1 MMSAPAPLA
10 TAESTSLLTARWA
23 INLMIVACLTIQVAR
38 IATVKATTGESPMLS
53 ANDRSRW
60 CTVRA
65 LVDQGTYA
73 IDSSVVIKHPETKRR
88 YWKSIDMVRHRGPDG
103 REHYYSSKPP
113 LFPTLVA
120 GQYWLIRNLTGATLD
135 DHPFQVMRLIL
146 VITNVLPMAIFW
158 MVLQRCVWRLGVSPS
173 AALFTMTAAIWGTL
187 LTTFAVT
194 LNNHLPGA
202 ISVLLATAC
211 LLTISYGKETKDRSM
226 PGTLFAAAGFCAA
239 FGVANELPAL
249 AFFACAA
256 LAAWYLSPRLTLLA
270 FLPAALLVAI
280 AFCLTNYLAHGT
292 WVPAYGHRSD
302 GPVVAR
308 VPLDAAMAELEHQ
321 TVPVGVREALARVGP
336 PLSPQA
342 VIKVRQD
349 GTRWTLWDRSDAR
362 RFALVA
368 AGADL
373 EIRRW
378 DNWYDYEGSYWTGPR
393 QGVDRG
399 EPLMVRYAFHAMLG
413 HHGVFSLTPLWVLSI
428 WGVWVLWERPR
439 PAERALAAMTACV
452 TVVCVAFYLSRPL
465 IDRNYGGVS
474 CGFRWVIWMIPL
486 WLLCL
491 APAADRLLHTRTG
504 RVVAMIL
511 LAVSIFSATYSWA
524 NPWTHPWIWQWG
536 DFVGWWD

>member
-1 MMSAPAPLA
+1 MPATTTLA
-10 TAESTSLLTARWA
+10 SGEPQSSQLARWA
-23 INLMIVACLTIQVAR
+23 ISLMMVACLAVQVAR

-65 LVDQGTYA
+65 LVDEGTYD

-88 YWKSIDMVRHRGPDG
+88 FWKTIDMVRHRGPDG

-120 GQYWLIRNLTGATLD
+120 GQYWIIRALTGATLD
-135 DHPFQVMRLIL
+135 EHPFQVMRLIL
-146 VITNVLPMAIFW
+146 VITNVLPLAFCLI
-158 MVLQRCVWRLGVSPS
+158 VLQRCVWGLGVSPV
-173 AALFTMTAAIWGTL
+173 AVLFTMTAAIWGTL
-187 LTTFAVT
+187 LTTFTVT

-211 LLTISYGKETKDRSM
+211 LLEIWQRQRADRHKRL
-226 PGTLFAAAGFCAA
+226 GIWFAAAGLCAA

-249 AFFACAA
+249 AYFACAA
-256 LAAWYLSPRLTLLA
+256 LAAWYLSPRLALIA
-270 FLPAALLVAI
+270 FLPAALMVAA

-292 WVPAYGHRSD
+292 WVPAYGHRAD
-302 GPVVAR
+302 GPVIAR
-308 VPLDAAMAELEHQ
+308 VSAESALVELDQQVVPNSVRAALD
-321 TVPVGVREALARVGP
+321 RSAR
-336 PLSPQA
+336 PLSSQA
-342 VIKVRQD
+342 IVKTMQA
-349 GTRWTLWDRSDAR
+349 GTRWTLWDRHDAHR
-362 RFALVA
+362 YALVVS
-368 AGADL
+368 GQEL

-399 EPLMVRYAFHAMLG
+399 EPSLVRYTLHALVG

-428 WGVWVLWERPR
+428 WGVGILWTRQQ
-439 PAERALAAMTACV
+439 PADRALAAVIASV
-452 TVVCVAFYLSRPL
+452 TLVCLAFYLSRPL

-474 CGFRWVIWMIPL
+474 CGFRWMVWMIPL

-491 APAADRLLHTRTG
+491 APAADRLLRTRGG
-504 RVVAMIL
+504 RVLALLL
-511 LAVSIFSATYSWA
+511 LAVSVFSASYSWS
-524 NPWTHPWIWQWG
+524 NPWTHPWLWQWG
-536 DFVGWWD
+536 DFLGWWT